1 MMYTH
6 IKNIFFIIIII
17 IITTTVQ
24 AALIK
29 YLFSGF
35 LYSSLYC
42 NCCGRFI
49 TPFQMCLFS

>member
-1 MMYTH
+1 MMFTH
-6 IKNIFFIIIII
+6 IKNIFIIII

-35 LYSSLYC
+35 LWF
-42 NCCGRFI
+42 FI
-49 TPFQMCLFS
+49 Q

>member
-35 LYSSLYC
+35 L
-42 NCCGRFI
+42 GFFI
-49 TPFQMCLFS
+49 L

>member
-1 MMYTH
+1 MCTH
-6 IKNIFFIIIII
+6 IKNIFFIIIIII

-35 LYSSLYC
+35 L
-42 NCCGRFI
+42 GFFI
-49 TPFQMCLFS
+49 L

>member
-1 MMYTH
+1 MMYNYDSQ
-6 IKNIFFIIIII
+6 KNHVLKRYFLFIIIIII

-35 LYSSLYC
+35 L
-42 NCCGRFI
+42 RFFL
-49 TPFQMCLFS
+49 P